1 MEDLRTVMQVIDQN
15 AHNLPE
21 GDYLKLCNTMRKL
34 YKDKNSQNLR
44 TIVDYEN
51 FNILPENESDNV
63 LDHFHDYYYNE
74 SMMNEE
80 YFIENQIEHLRRELS
95 LNNPIKRVTKSIKEK
110 AITQY
115 CALHGIYLE
124 YYDEETL
131 RKRMDEHG
139 CDIGDSGTKFDKGVR
154 RLYKSYIAFENA
166 YREIYRRGLNRKISE
181 LNGWLEN
188 LDDM

>member
-80 YFIENQIEHLRRELS
+80 YFIENQLEHLRRELS

-181 LNGWLEN
+181 LNGWLES
-188 LDDM
+188 LEEM

>member
-34 YKDKNSQNLR
+34 YKDKTSQYLR

-51 FNILPENESDNV
+51 FDIVTENESDDV
-63 LDHFHDYYYNE
+63 LDHFHDYFYNE

-80 YFIENQIEHLRRELS
+80 YFIESQIEHLRRELL
-95 LNNPIKRVTKSIKEK
+95 LNNPIKRVTKAIKER

-115 CALHGIYLE
+115 CDLHGIQLE
-124 YYDEETL
+124 RYDEETL

-139 CDIGDSGTKFDKGVR
+139 CDIGESGTKFDRGVR

-166 YREIYRRGLNRKISE
+166 YREVYRHGLHRKISE
-181 LNGWLEN
+181 LQGWLES
-188 LDDM
+188 LEEM

>member
-181 LNGWLEN
+181 LNGWLES

>member
-1 MEDLRTVMQVIDQN
+1 
-15 AHNLPE
+15 
-21 GDYLKLCNTMRKL
+21 
-34 YKDKNSQNLR
+34 
-44 TIVDYEN
+44 
-51 FNILPENESDNV
+51 
-63 LDHFHDYYYNE
+63 
-74 SMMNEE
+74 MNEE

>member
-34 YKDKNSQNLR
+34 YKDKTSQHLQ

-51 FNILPENESDNV
+51 FDIITENESDDV
-63 LDHFHDYYYNE
+63 LDHFHDYFYNE

-80 YFIENQIEHLRRELS
+80 YFIESQIEHLRRELL
-95 LNNPIKRVTKSIKEK
+95 LNNPIKRVTKAIKER

-115 CALHGIYLE
+115 CALHGIQLE
-124 YYDEETL
+124 CYDEETL

-139 CDIGDSGTKFDKGVR
+139 CDIGETGTKFNRGVR

-166 YREIYRRGLNRKISE
+166 YREVYRRGLHRKISE
-181 LNGWLEN
+181 LQGWLES
-188 LDDM
+188 LEEM

>member
-181 LNGWLEN
+181 LNGWLES
-188 LDDM
+188 LEEM

>member
-34 YKDKNSQNLR
+34 YKDKNSQQLR

-51 FNILPENESDNV
+51 FDIISQNEPDDV
-63 LDHFHDYYYNE
+63 LDHFHDYFYNE
-74 SMMNEE
+74 SLINEE
-80 YFIENQIEHLRRELS
+80 YFIETQLEYLRRELT

-115 CALHGIYLE
+115 CIIHGIQLE
-124 YYDEETL
+124 RYDEETL
-131 RKRMDEHG
+131 RRRMDEHG
-139 CDIGDSGTKFDKGVR
+139 CDIGESGTKFNRGVR

-166 YREIYRRGLNRKISE
+166 YREIYRIGVNRKISE
-181 LNGWLEN
+181 LREYMERLYE
-188 LDDM
+188 M